1 MLSMCKRVFVL
12 FISNQFNIFRELK
25 TNHGKWGTFIFEGSR
40 RSTPGSVWYCQK
52 KDLYILLTHRV
63 YSHITFVILKGFH
76 IFISEQRFSDVILAV
91 IFIIGA
97 PARHAFAIRALN
109 FNHLIFYT
117 RSDGYLKN
125 TGTRHLKGW
134 VLPDYRNR
142 GFPS

>member
-1 MLSMCKRVFVL
+1 MRYIHLRREQAVDPWFSLVLSK
-12 FISNQFNIFRELK
+12 
-25 TNHGKWGTFIFEGSR
+25 
-40 RSTPGSVWYCQK
+40 K

-125 TGTRHLKGW
+125 TGTRHLKG
-134 VLPDYRNR
+134 
-142 GFPS
+142 